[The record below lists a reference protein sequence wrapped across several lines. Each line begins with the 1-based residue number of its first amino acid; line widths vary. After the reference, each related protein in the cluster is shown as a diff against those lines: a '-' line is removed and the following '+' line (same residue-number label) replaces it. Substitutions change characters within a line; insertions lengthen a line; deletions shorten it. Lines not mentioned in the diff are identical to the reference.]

1 MSNLNQ
7 VETQRVLGRAGA
19 RVLTAEEAAKVRGA
33 QSQTFA
39 FTHLI
44 NPDTTHD

>member
-1 MSNLNQ
+1 MSHLNQ
-7 VETQRVLGRAGA
+7 MNTQRVLGRAGA
-19 RVLTAEEAAKVRGA
+19 RILTAEEAARVHGA

-39 FTHLI
+39 FTHVI